1 MCVAL
6 SPCGFFDSSAGC
18 ATCGSFSPHVSFMA
32 TPQFI
37 SHARHFGSHEGRH
50 RIMRRLAHLC
60 STPLLH
66 VSMVLNAQRSTN
78 AREERWLARPGCGGA
93 RGRVFA
99 TLAGTHS
106 PYSGRSLPQQK
117 NDESYHSPSI
127 VHDAQTE
134 EIYFPG
140 PDCAQSAL
148 QDRSEMPK
156 QKYVQLWTAL
166 RLLLSQGARGEETK
180 L

>member
-1 MCVAL
+1 MSVAL
-6 SPCGFFDSSAGC
+6 YPCGLFDSSAGS

-50 RIMRRLAHLC
+50 RIYAQAC
-60 STPLLH
+60 TPLLH
-66 VSMVLNAQRSTN
+66 VSMVLNALRA
-78 AREERWLARPGCGGA
+78 ARM
-93 RGRVFA
+93 RGRRDGSHARAAVVHAGGVFA

-106 PYSGRSLPQQK
+106 QHNGRSPTQHK

-134 EIYFPG
+134 EIYLPA

-156 QKYVQLWTAL
+156 QKYVQLLDCIATAAFP
-166 RLLLSQGARGEETK
+166 RSKWKETK